1 MNNGTQTK
9 IPGFE
14 SSIQDT
20 PALLKNLQSRQ
31 LEISFD
37 LIFYALKVFSE
48 IALADNKGL
57 NITQIK
63 AKFENQ
69 NQKNIRDAI
78 SKLEQLGY
86 IEEKN
91 TGKGTEKRY
100 LITSSTLK
108 KLKECCIPY

>member
-1 MNNGTQTK
+1 MANGKQTE
-9 IPGFE
+9 IPGLE
-14 SSIQDT
+14 NSIPDT
-20 PALLKNLQSRQ
+20 PKLLKNLNSRQ
-31 LEISFD
+31 LEISFE

-86 IEEKN
+86 IEEKDIS
-91 TGKGTEKRY
+91 KSTEKRY